1 MTFLLCTGPLWLYS
15 KLMLEL
21 GEKNFEVIVLDLR
34 YNFKAKHGEM
44 ECRCK
49 FTSSP
54 PQICAGERRG
64 KGDKSV
70 NAKVWL
76 LGKDHFNVKN
86 LICLNGC

>member
-1 MTFLLCTGPLWLYS
+1 
-15 KLMLEL
+15 MLEL